1 MWIGPYVITRVINKQ
16 NVEVKIKNRSQIY
29 NICRLKKFANPE
41 NSKFKN
47 EESIRKHTVVNSD
60 ENDTE
65 KPQSEVKHNKHTA
78 NELIKNSIER
88 RVTRSM
94 KKLISKEEVSINAIN
109 ALIIPETDRYKLTS
123 LHSNSISQLR

>member
-1 MWIGPYVITRVINKQ
+1 MWIGPFVITKIINKQ
-16 NVEVKIKNRSQIY
+16 NVEVKIKNRAQIY
-29 NICRLKKFANPE
+29 NVCRLKKFIDPQ

-47 EESIRKHTVVNSD
+47 EECIKKHSVD
-60 ENDTE
+60 HNDTGNNSE
-65 KPQSEVKHNKHTA
+65 NAKSDSEVPIKKHTA

-109 ALIIPETDRYKLTS
+109 NYS
-123 LHSNSISQLR
+123 